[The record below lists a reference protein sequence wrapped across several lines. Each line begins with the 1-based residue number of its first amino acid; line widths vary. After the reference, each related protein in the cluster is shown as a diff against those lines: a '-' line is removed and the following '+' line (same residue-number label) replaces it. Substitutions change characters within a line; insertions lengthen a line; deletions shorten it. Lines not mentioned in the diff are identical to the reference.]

1 MSKRSRK
8 LMFKSRLIEKRLFEE
23 QKKKTDI
30 IDKENKKIEEKIQS
44 EFDVCLGVTLALM
57 RL

>member
-44 EFDVCLGVTLALM
+44 EFDVCLGVTLAVM

>member
-1 MSKRSRK
+1 MSRRSRK
-8 LMFKSRLIEKRLFEE
+8 LMFKARLIQKRLYEE
-23 QKKKTDI
+23 EKKITYI

>member
-23 QKKKTDI
+23 QKNKTDI

>member
-1 MSKRSRK
+1 MSRHSRK
-8 LMFKSRLIEKRLFEE
+8 LMFKARLIEKKLYEE

-30 IDKENKKIEEKIQS
+30 IDKENKKIAEKIQS
-44 EFDVCLGVTLALM
+44 DFDVCLGVTLALM

>member
-1 MSKRSRK
+1 
-8 LMFKSRLIEKRLFEE
+8 MFKARLIEKRLYEE
-23 QKKKTDI
+23 LKKKTDI

>member
-8 LMFKSRLIEKRLFEE
+8 LMFKARLIEKRLYEE
-23 QKKKTDI
+23 EKKKTDI

-44 EFDVCLGVTLALM
+44 EFDVCLGVTLAFM

>member
-8 LMFKSRLIEKRLFEE
+8 LMFKARLIQKRLYEE
-23 QKKKTDI
+23 EKKITDI

-44 EFDVCLGVTLALM
+44 EFDVCLGVTIALM
-57 RL
+57 PL

>member
-8 LMFKSRLIEKRLFEE
+8 LMFKARLIEKRLYGE
-23 QKKKTDI
+23 QKKITDI
-30 IDKENKKIEEKIQS
+30 IDTENKKIEEKIQS
-44 EFDVCLGVTLALM
+44 EFDVCLGVTLAFM

>member
-1 MSKRSRK
+1 MSRHSRK
-8 LMFKSRLIEKRLFEE
+8 LMFKARLIEKRLYEE
-23 QKKKTDI
+23 LKKKTDI

-44 EFDVCLGVTLALM
+44 EFDVCLGVTLAFM